1 MLKLTNTNGNVELKR
16 GMMKGDDG
24 GYYIP
29 SVNENGEL
37 TWTPSEEGMEPVT
50 EKVGIVG
57 PKGEP
62 GEPGFYVGT
71 EEPTGEE
78 LVWINPNG
86 TDVNEFATIDFVRE
100 EIAKVP
106 GADLTGLAT
115 EEFVNNKIA
124 EIEIPEVDLT
134 GYAKI
139 SDIPDTSNNATY
151 EYVDKAVAAIEIPD
165 TSGFALK
172 SEIPDTSN
180 LALKSEIP
188 DTSAFIT
195 ADDLP
200 DTSGFTTEE
209 DVNALISNALG
220 VIENGTY

>member
-1 MLKLTNTNGNVELKR
+1 M
-16 GMMKGDDG
+16 
-24 GYYIP
+24 
-29 SVNENGEL
+29 
-37 TWTPSEEGMEPVT
+37 
-50 EKVGIVG
+50 
-57 PKGEP
+57 
-62 GEPGFYVGT
+62 
-71 EEPTGEE
+71 
-78 LVWINPNG
+78 
-86 TDVNEFATIDFVRE
+86 RE

-115 EEFVNNKIA
+115 EEFVNSKIA

-139 SDIPDTSNNATY
+139 SDIPDTSDNATY

-165 TSGFALK
+165 TSGF
-172 SEIPDTSN
+172 
-180 LALKSEIP
+180 ALKSEIP

>member
-1 MLKLTNTNGNVELKR
+1 
-16 GMMKGDDG
+16 MMKGDDG

-29 SVNENGEL
+29 NIDEEGVL
-37 TWTPSEEGMEPVT
+37 TWIPSEEGMEPVE
-50 EKVGIVG
+50 EKIGVIG

-78 LVWINPNG
+78 LVWINPAG
-86 TDVNEFATIDFVRE
+86 TDINQFATIDFVRE
-100 EIAKVP
+100 EIAKIP

-115 EEFVNNKIA
+115 EEFVNSKIA

-151 EYVDKAVAAIEIPD
+151 EYVDNAVAAIEIPD
-165 TSGFALK
+165 TSDFALKSEIPDTSNLALK

-209 DVNALISNALG
+209 EVNALINTALG

>member
-1 MLKLTNTNGNVELKR
+1 
-16 GMMKGDDG
+16 MMKGDDG

-29 SVNENGEL
+29 NIDDEGVL
-37 TWTPSEEGMEPVT
+37 TWVPSEEGMEPVE
-50 EKVGIVG
+50 EKINIIG
-57 PKGEP
+57 PK

-86 TDVNEFATIDFVRE
+86 TNVNEFATIDFVRE
-100 EIAKVP
+100 EIAAIP

-115 EEFVNNKIA
+115 EEFVNSKI
-124 EIEIPEVDLT
+124 EEIPKVDLT

-139 SDIPDTSNNATY
+139 GDIPDTSNNATY
-151 EYVDKAVAAIEIPD
+151 EYVDNAVAAIEIPD

-195 ADDLP
+195 AADLP

-209 DVNALISNALG
+209 EVNALINTALG

>member
-1 MLKLTNTNGNVELKR
+1 
-16 GMMKGDDG
+16 MMKGDDG

-29 SVNENGEL
+29 NIDDEGVL
-37 TWTPSEEGMEPVT
+37 TWVPSEEGMEPVE
-50 EKVGIVG
+50 EKISVIG
-57 PKGEP
+57 PK

-86 TDVNEFATIDFVRE
+86 TNVNEFATIDFVRK
-100 EIAKVP
+100 EIAAIP

-115 EEFVNNKIA
+115 EEFVNSKIA
-124 EIEIPEVDLT
+124 EIPKVDLT

-151 EYVDKAVAAIEIPD
+151 EYVDNAVAAIEIPD

-172 SEIPDTSN
+172 SEIPDISN

-195 ADDLP
+195 AADLP

-209 DVNALISNALG
+209 EVNALINTALG
-220 VIENGTY
+220 VIENGSY

>member
-37 TWTPSEEGMEPVT
+37 TWTPSEEGMAAVT

-78 LVWINPNG
+78 LVWINPAG

-115 EEFVNNKIA
+115 EEFVNSKIA
-124 EIEIPEVDLT
+124 EIPKVDLT

-139 SDIPDTSNNATY
+139 SDIPDTSKNATY

-165 TSGFALK
+165 TSGF
-172 SEIPDTSN
+172 
-180 LALKSEIP
+180 ALKSEIP

>member
-1 MLKLTNTNGNVELKR
+1 
-16 GMMKGDDG
+16 MMKGDDG

-29 SVNENGEL
+29 NIDDEGVL
-37 TWTPSEEGMEPVT
+37 TWVPSEQGMEPVE
-50 EKVGIVG
+50 EKINIIG
-57 PKGEP
+57 PK

-86 TDVNEFATIDFVRE
+86 TNVNEFATIDFVRE
-100 EIAKVP
+100 EIAAIP

-115 EEFVNNKIA
+115 EEFVNSKIA
-124 EIEIPEVDLT
+124 EIPKVDLT

-151 EYVDKAVAAIEIPD
+151 EYVDNAVAAIEIPD

-172 SEIPDTSN
+172 SEIPDTSGFALKSEIPDISN

-195 ADDLP
+195 AADLP

-209 DVNALISNALG
+209 EVNALINTALG

>member
-50 EKVGIVG
+50 KKVGIVG

-78 LVWINPNG
+78 LVWINPAG
-86 TDVNEFATIDFVRE
+86 TDVNEFATIEFVRE

-115 EEFVNNKIA
+115 EEFVNSKIA
-124 EIEIPEVDLT
+124 EIPEVDLT

-139 SDIPDTSNNATY
+139 SDIPDTSDNATY
-151 EYVDKAVAAIEIPD
+151 EYVDNAVAAIE
-165 TSGFALK
+165 L
-172 SEIPDTSN
+172 PDTSN